1 MPVVDRNI
9 LRLAL
14 FELLHEP
21 ETPRP
26 VVIDEALEIAKRFS
40 TPKSSQFING
50 ILDGVLKSGAASSPA
65 REPAAKRSLPRG
77 GRGRARARRG
87 RPAADEGAVYRASG
101 PDARLFDQYDNDGYS
116 LAVAPRSDGSL
127 ELSVRVS
134 GGPLESRA
142 AFPVIG
148 ARDGAL
154 TASRRS
160 ATPSRSTLAGDAAT
174 QAEAV
179 ERILSGMASAV
190 RYDPD
195 RARRQDPSSVF
206 ASRRAHCVGYSEL
219 AVDLLRRVGIAART
233 VQGILRSKP
242 GSEGY
247 DSRIGGVYHRWIEVY
262 YPDRGFVFSDPS
274 ASINAVDARYVPF
287 GRRAFEKPRD
297 LTVVGVETSGR
308 LDFPVMRLPDA
319 TTLRV
324 RTRTLSGPLRG
335 TTEMRRE
342 VAPAPSP

>member
-1 MPVVDRNI
+1 MS
-9 LRLAL
+9 LRRTGLSLAAAAAW
-14 FELLHEP
+14 LLL
-21 ETPRP
+21 
-26 VVIDEALEIAKRFS
+26 AAA
-40 TPKSSQFING
+40 
-50 ILDGVLKSGAASSPA
+50 GV
-65 REPAAKRSLPRG
+65 R
-77 GRGRARARRG
+77 
-87 RPAADEGAVYRASG
+87 ADERAVYRASG

-127 ELSVRVS
+127 ELYVRVS

-142 AFPVIG
+142 PYPGAG
-148 ARDGAL
+148 ARDAAL
-154 TASRRS
+154 IDSPERDAF
-160 ATPSRSTLAGDAAT
+160 AGTLAGDALT
-174 QAEAV
+174 QAQAV
-179 ERILSGMASAV
+179 ERILSAVASAV

-195 RARRQDPSSVF
+195 RSRRQDPASVF
-206 ASRRAHCVGYSEL
+206 ASRRAHCVGFSEL

-287 GRRAFEKPRD
+287 GRRAFEKPKD
-297 LTVVGVETSGR
+297 LTVVAVETSGR

-319 TTLRV
+319 TLRV
-324 RTRTLSGPLRG
+324 RPVGGSQTPSGPLRG
-335 TTEMRRE
+335 PTEMRGE